1 MPSAHSFSFSF
12 SSTFSSKDG
21 AKVEGSRSAQH
32 MYTDPSGHITYK
44 AKTQNLG
51 EPAVVEERKFD
62 RNGKEIL
69 YDREGRRVRQVEE
82 PKYVSSKG
90 RIEEVSDK

>member
-12 SSTFSSKDG
+12 SSSISSTSG
-21 AKVEGSRSAQH
+21 AKFEGSRSAQH
-32 MYTDPSGHITYK
+32 MYTDPNGHITYK
-44 AKTQNLG
+44 SESKNLG
-51 EPAVVEERKFD
+51 EPAVREERKFD
-62 RNGKEIL
+62 RNGREIL

-90 RIEEVSDK
+90 RIEEISDK